1 MFDVQT
7 HLALTIEQSRTKIP
21 AAAYTLLTGIA
32 KDLSKILAHTN
43 SVRLTAEYE
52 YMLESMAQ
60 KDIPDSI
67 SFYLNFPKNHD
78 ISTKEMED
86 LFIEQLEV
94 IAESV
99 QSVQKEIRD
108 LMTSSMK
115 THSRFI
121 KEKFSVLSFE
131 ETDEEEPALFQTAAT
146 RQPVTIENK
155 VVTEKLVEARQIYT
169 QKPLPKKTSMFRK
182 LFLGGSN

>member
-7 HLALTIEQSRTKIP
+7 HLATTIEQSRPKIP
-21 AAAYTLLTGIA
+21 AAAYTLLTAIA
-32 KDLSKILAHTN
+32 KDLSKILANTN

-67 SFYLNFPKNHD
+67 SFYLNFPKSND
-78 ISTKEMED
+78 ISTKEMEE
-86 LFIEQLEV
+86 LFIEQLKV

-108 LMTSSMK
+108 LMTSNMK

-131 ETDEEEPALFQTAAT
+131 EANDEEPALFQSSAT
-146 RQPVTIENK
+146 REPVTLENK

-169 QKPLPKKTSMFRK
+169 QKASPKKPSMFRK